1 MSKRI
6 NRRKREKIVANIA
19 IAVAI
24 IATIILINVIR
35 DIRVEHFINNAEI
48 VKVVVGNGHG
58 ITHYSSQ
65 FRPEWIKVEEYNIL
79 ITELNNL
86 PQSGEIYSGQIIKFY
101 K

>member
-1 MSKRI
+1 MSRRI
-6 NRRKREKIVANIA
+6 NRRKREKITAIIA
-19 IAVAI
+19 IVVAI
-24 IATIILINVIR
+24 IATIMLINVIH
-35 DIRVEHFINNAEI
+35 DIMVENFINNAEI
-48 VKVVVGNGHG
+48 VEVVVGSGHG

-86 PQSGEIYSGQIIKFY
+86 PQSGEIYSGQVIKFY

>member
-1 MSKRI
+1 MSRRI
-6 NRRKREKIVANIA
+6 NRRKREKITAIIA
-19 IAVAI
+19 IVVAI

-35 DIRVEHFINNAEI
+35 DIRVENFINNAEI
-48 VKVVVGNGHG
+48 VEVVVGDGHG

>member
-1 MSKRI
+1 MS
-6 NRRKREKIVANIA
+6 RKRLMRGIGRITISLTIIAGIIAAIVAPSIYKA
-19 IAVAI
+19 KK
-24 IATIILINVIR
+24 INVF
-35 DIRVEHFINNAEI
+35 VNNAEI
-48 VKVVVGNGHG
+48 IEVVVGDGHG